1 MATAMTREV
10 FGQTLLELGRE
21 NTNIVVLGGDLN
33 TSTFATLFANEFPE
47 RFFDLGP
54 AEQNMMSMAAGFAS
68 TGKTAFA
75 TTFAAFG
82 TGRPYDQ
89 IRVGISQADANVK
102 IVCTHAGITTG
113 EDGISAQA
121 IEDLA
126 LMCALPRF
134 KVLVPADGPETQA
147 AIRVAAKEPGP
158 FYIRLSRSATPII
171 HEAGFEFQLGKG
183 EILRHGDDVTIIACG
198 VMVAEVLKAA
208 DSLANDGVNCRVIN
222 MTTLKP
228 IDEDIIYQAAA
239 ETGAIVTVEEHYIHG
254 GLGSLVSQ
262 VVGKKQSVPIE
273 MVALDQYA
281 ESGTPQ
287 QLMAKYG
294 LMDTDVELAVHCALK
309 RKASLA

>member
-1 MATAMTREV
+1 MTMTTAMTREV
-10 FGQTLLELGRE
+10 FGKTLLELGRQ
-21 NTNIVVLGGDLN
+21 NTSIVVLGGDLN
-33 TSTFATLFANEFPE
+33 TSTFATLFANEFPD

-89 IRVGISQADANVK
+89 IRIGISQADANVK

-134 KVLVPADGPETQA
+134 RVIVPSDGPETQA
-147 AIRVAAKEPGP
+147 AVRVAAKELGP

-171 HEAGFEFQLGKG
+171 HEEDFDFQLGKG
-183 EILRHGDDVTIIACG
+183 EILRHGDDVTIISCG

-208 DSLANDGVNCRVIN
+208 DNLANNGVHCRVIN
-222 MTTLKP
+222 MATLKP
-228 IDEDIIYQAAA
+228 IDTGIIYQAAT

-262 VVGKKQSVPIE
+262 AISKEHSVPVE
-273 MVALDQYA
+273 MVALEQYA

-294 LMDTDVELAVHCALK
+294 LMYTDVERAVHRVLK
-309 RKASLA
+309 RKP